1 MKAEKDKWPSIGE
14 TTSRKGKQKKSSK
27 EVGEVNLRIYLG
39 DEYECP
45 RGHRFFCSGPEKVIK
60 VSSSSTVKD
69 NATKLVS
76 LDMPL
81 YCPCPQC
88 RSTKGYVAQLMRL
101 YVCTPEGP
109 VTVTLDPHIQ
119 PSAPPC
125 PVFSLGTEN
134 PVELPAG
141 SVWVVRMP
149 HIYMGDHGPCTMPTD
164 SQHLQF
170 CRMLKGVFSYRDL
183 NKNP

>member
-1 MKAEKDKWPSIGE
+1 MK
-14 TTSRKGKQKKSSK
+14 Q
-27 EVGEVNLRIYLG
+27 
-39 DEYECP
+39 
-45 RGHRFFCSGPEKVIK
+45 
-60 VSSSSTVKD
+60 SSS
-69 NATKLVS
+69 L
-76 LDMPL
+76 
-81 YCPCPQC
+81 CIC

-149 HIYMGDHGPCTMPTD
+149 YPFMYISTSISNFPLTVIRVCNSVKNICLRPMVK
-164 SQHLQF
+164 SRWFFFFKNRQ
-170 CRMLKGVFSYRDL
+170 RDL
-183 NKNP
+183 TILECKAILSIVYSGITFCTQIIFMYGFITSKSNLSWFTY

>member
-1 MKAEKDKWPSIGE
+1 MHYHDI
-14 TTSRKGKQKKSSK
+14 
-27 EVGEVNLRIYLG
+27 
-39 DEYECP
+39 
-45 RGHRFFCSGPEKVIK
+45 
-60 VSSSSTVKD
+60 
-69 NATKLVS
+69 
-76 LDMPL
+76 
-81 YCPCPQC
+81 C

-109 VTVTLDPHIQ
+109 VTVTVDPHIQ

-149 HIYMGDHGPCTMPTD
+149 YPFICKSLH
-164 SQHLQF
+164 
-170 CRMLKGVFSYRDL
+170 VF
-183 NKNP
+183 NW

>member
-1 MKAEKDKWPSIGE
+1 MHYHNI
-14 TTSRKGKQKKSSK
+14 
-27 EVGEVNLRIYLG
+27 
-39 DEYECP
+39 
-45 RGHRFFCSGPEKVIK
+45 
-60 VSSSSTVKD
+60 
-69 NATKLVS
+69 
-76 LDMPL
+76 
-81 YCPCPQC
+81 C

-109 VTVTLDPHIQ
+109 VTVTVDPHIQ

-149 HIYMGDHGPCTMPTD
+149 YPFI
-164 SQHLQF
+164 
-170 CRMLKGVFSYRDL
+170 
-183 NKNP
+183 